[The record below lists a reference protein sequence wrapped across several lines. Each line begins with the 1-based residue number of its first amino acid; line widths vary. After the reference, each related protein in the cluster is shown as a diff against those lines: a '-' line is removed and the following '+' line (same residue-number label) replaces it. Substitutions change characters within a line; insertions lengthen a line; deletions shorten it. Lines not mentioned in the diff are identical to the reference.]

1 VKHIKTLTLL
11 AALVAS
17 CAMQPA
23 PADDNEASDDNT
35 ANVAAAI
42 PGGVPVMYFGVNSC
56 GVTIIWLTMADG
68 HMFRLD
74 PTHHLANMDGFMKSI
89 ANLPHDVVVIPCPAQ
104 L

>member
-11 AALVAS
+11 AAVVAS

-23 PADDNEASDDNT
+23 P
-35 ANVAAAI
+35 
-42 PGGVPVMYFGVNSC
+42 
-56 GVTIIWLTMADG
+56 WLTMADG